1 MGGPGAVRGL
11 RRHRRRPERNQSYRF
26 DERGI
31 GGHERASN
39 RRTRRDTISA
49 GDQTIAAL
57 RRITVEQLLH
67 LGKRPVVYLKS
78 GMHGG
83 EPAFVVYGA
92 DGIPLVMVDDV
103 ATAVEMLTGHGLG
116 IVTVH

>member
-1 MGGPGAVRGL
+1 MNVHPIGEPGA
-11 RRHRRRPERNQSYRF
+11 
-26 DERGI
+26 I
-31 GGHERASN
+31 
-39 RRTRRDTISA
+39 TISA

-67 LGKRPVVYLKS
+67 LGKRQVVYLKS
-78 GMHGG
+78 GLHDG

-92 DGIPLVMVDDV
+92 DGIPLVVVDDV

>member
-1 MGGPGAVRGL
+1 MKEGSAVMNVHPIGEPGA
-11 RRHRRRPERNQSYRF
+11 
-26 DERGI
+26 I
-31 GGHERASN
+31 
-39 RRTRRDTISA
+39 TISA

-67 LGKRPVVYLKS
+67 LGKRQVVYLKS
-78 GMHGG
+78 SMHDG